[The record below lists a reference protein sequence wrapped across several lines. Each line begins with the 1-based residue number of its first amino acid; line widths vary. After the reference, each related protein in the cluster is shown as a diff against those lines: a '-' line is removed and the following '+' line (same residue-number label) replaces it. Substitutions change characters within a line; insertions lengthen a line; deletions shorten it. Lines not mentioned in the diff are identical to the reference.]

1 MGVKRKAPK
10 KTAKKTAAK
19 KAAQPGAR
27 NAGPKRAAKKSVPV
41 TVETLRALRTQLG
54 TKELARRMGIP
65 APSLRRLVGTGKGS
79 GLPKQQPK
87 WVSDPK
93 TKQRKL
99 VAGHAFHQLTQKI
112 GAARQ
117 KPENL
122 RRNSARRK
130 ALEAAKRGELDASYD
145 DIADEYGLDAR
156 EVYEMAVS
164 PKGVGVATV

>member
-1 MGVKRKAPK
+1 
-10 KTAKKTAAK
+10 
-19 KAAQPGAR
+19 
-27 NAGPKRAAKKSVPV
+27 
-41 TVETLRALRTQLG
+41 
-54 TKELARRMGIP
+54 MGIP
-65 APSLRRLVGTGKGS
+65 APSLRRLVGSGKGS

-93 TKQRKL
+93 TRARKL
-99 VAGHAFHQLTQKI
+99 VAGHAFHELVQKI

-122 RRNSARRK
+122 RKNSARRK
-130 ALEAAKRGELDASYD
+130 ALEAARRGELDASYD

-156 EVYEMAVS
+156 EVYEMGVS